1 MRTSELRSRF
11 DEADRRITRWMAGHG
26 VTLLRVTLG
35 IVFFWYGALKLVPG
49 LSPASELV
57 RDTVPVPGGWFMPF
71 LGLWEMLIGLLFVAG
86 RALRLAILL
95 LFLQMLGAMSPI
107 FVLPGRVFTVFPY
120 GLTLEGQYIFKNLV
134 LIAAA
139 IVIGATVRGGH
150 PLGGRR

>member
-1 MRTSELRSRF
+1 MRSRF
-11 DEADRRITRWMAGHG
+11 DEIDRRITRWMAGHG
-26 VTLLRVTLG
+26 VTVLRVALG

-57 RDTVPVPGGWFMPF
+57 RDTVPVSGDWFLPF
-71 LGLWEMLIGLLFVAG
+71 LGVWEMLIGVLFIAG
-86 RALRLAILL
+86 KALRVAILL

-134 LIAAA
+134 VIAAA
-139 IVIGATVRGGH
+139 LVIGATVRGGH
-150 PLGGRR
+150 PLGDPR